1 MVMDWVDG
9 IDKLFDKYLPPKEE
23 NEIVR
28 DFVLPRGADPEN
40 YKVVVVQGERIC
52 VHQDFS
58 DLAVDESL

>member
-1 MVMDWVDG
+1 MSMDRADA
-9 IDKLFDKYLPPKEE
+9 IDKLFDKYLPSKEE

-28 DFVLPRGADPEN
+28 DFVLPRYADPDN
-40 YKVVVVQGERIC
+40 YRIVEVQGERIC